1 MKRTYILLLLFAF
14 YSLIGFSQTASF
26 TVAPNLVDIG
36 YSTTDEN
43 HYIVRNTTTHLNK
56 LVLFIGGSFSVPAN
70 YSLFCTY
77 PASIGFDVISLSY
90 LNNVAAASLE
100 NSSDLLAFDNYR
112 EEIAFGTQVS
122 NAVNVN
128 LLNCITV
135 RAVKLIQ
142 YLHTTYPSQNW
153 GQYLATANTL
163 DWSKIVVA
171 GHSQGSGHACYL
183 GKKRAVDRVLMF
195 SGPNDYHTYYNAAAN
210 WLSQTGITPIN
221 KQFALLHQQD
231 EIIPF
236 ASQSTNLQALGM
248 NSLYTP
254 TLVDNLSAPY
264 GNSHLLN
271 LNIPALSQHN
281 SSIGANAILPNV
293 WNYMLTSATT
303 LGTNAIE
310 ALNKKITV
318 YPNPASS
325 EIKISNLE
333 KETPIEIFNSVGQI
347 VLKRKI
353 QKDETVSIEN
363 FVNGIYFLKI
373 ENQKI
378 TILKK

>member
-1 MKRTYILLLLFAF
+1 MKKTYLLLLLFTF
-14 YSLIGFSQTASF
+14 YSLIGFSQTANF
-26 TVAPNLVDIG
+26 TVAPNLVDAG

-43 HYIVRNTTTHLNK
+43 HFIVRNTTTHLNK

-70 YSLFCTY
+70 YSTFCTY

-90 LNNVAAASLE
+90 PNDVAAASLE
-100 NSSDLLAFDNYR
+100 NSSDLLAFDNFR

-128 LLNCITV
+128 VLNCITV

-142 YLHTTYPSQNW
+142 YLNTTYPNQNW
-153 GQYLATANTL
+153 GQYLATATTL

-171 GHSQGSGHACYL
+171 GHSQGAGHACYL
-183 GKKRAVDRVLMF
+183 GKKRAVERVLMF

-210 WLSQTGITPIN
+210 WLSQTGITTIN

-231 EIIPF
+231 QIIPF
-236 ASQSTNLQALGM
+236 ASQSANLQALGM

-281 SSIGANAILPNV
+281 STIGTNAILPNV

-303 LGTNAIE
+303 LGTNALE
-310 ALNKKITV
+310 TSNKKITV
-318 YPNPASS
+318 YPNPTSS

-333 KETPIEIFNSVGQI
+333 NETTIRIFNSFGNK
-347 VLKRKI
+347 VL
-353 QKDETVSIEN
+353 ETKSNSFESISLDQLC
-363 FVNGIYFLKI
+363 NGLYFLKV
-373 ENQKI
+373 ENQIFKI
-378 TILKK
+378 IKK